1 MVPPSPAVPVWTVF
15 HRQGQA
21 RSRVTSG
28 NPAVVARADGEA
40 SIRPGRRRSSP
51 LASAWA
57 VRGFPPRGQLAP
69 TSCPPVSDGFR
80 GTPGRWLQPCCRAL
94 PGLSNRPR
102 PAIRLARSGAPRD
115 VPPRTSRTKAQE
127 ALSPHWSPSE
137 PTPAWALVGGWGKAK
152 AEGPGRVR
160 RTGCSVAWGHPP
172 ASLPQGS
179 GPGAPGAWRHTG
191 RRSEP
196 PPAGSVHRSS
206 HSGPML
212 PPSWLHASAHLRTQG
227 VCRPLVH
234 VSRPGSANR
243 RRTDDITRLAHVDTH
258 SARADQL
265 ANCSLQ
271 STTVPM
277 LDS

>member
-1 MVPPSPAVPVWTVF
+1 MGYPPESDGVW
-15 HRQGQA
+15 A
-21 RSRVTSG
+21 
-28 NPAVVARADGEA
+28 
-40 SIRPGRRRSSP
+40 RPG
-51 LASAWA
+51 
-57 VRGFPPRGQLAP
+57 Q
-69 TSCPPVSDGFR
+69 
-80 GTPGRWLQPCCRAL
+80 WLRPCCRVL
-94 PGLSNRPR
+94 RGLSNRPR
-102 PAIRLARSGAPRD
+102 PATRLARSGARRD
-115 VPPRTSRTKAQE
+115 VPRRTSRTKAQE
-127 ALSPHWSPSE
+127 GPSPRWSPSE
-137 PTPAWALVGGWGKAK
+137 PTPAWALVGGWGKPK
-152 AEGPGRVR
+152 AEGLGRVR
-160 RTGCSVAWGHPP
+160 RTGCWAPWGHPP
-172 ASLPQGS
+172 VWLPQGW
-179 GPGAPGAWRHTG
+179 GPVAPGAWPRTG

-243 RRTDDITRLAHVDTH
+243 RRTDDITRPAHLDTH
-258 SARADQL
+258 SIRPEQL